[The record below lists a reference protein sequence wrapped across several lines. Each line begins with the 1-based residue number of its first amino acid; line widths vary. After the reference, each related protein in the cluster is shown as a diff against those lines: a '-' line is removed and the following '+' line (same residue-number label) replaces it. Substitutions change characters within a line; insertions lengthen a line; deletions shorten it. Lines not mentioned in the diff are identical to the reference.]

1 MNEHYLFHGTRKEY
15 IDAIITQG
23 LDTRIASEKSMLG
36 RGVYASESSTKADQ
50 YTGEITSCFQLC
62 LLFDMSGTFLREVRG
77 CVCVCVCMHVCVRV
91 CMHVHMCLMSVCMQR
106 PLRRT

>member
-23 LDTRIASEKSMLG
+23 LDTRIASDKSMLG

-50 YTGEITSCFQLC
+50 YTGEITSCVQLC
-62 LLFDMSGTFLREVRG
+62 LLFDMSGTFLKEVQA
-77 CVCVCVCMHVCVRV
+77 VCVCAVSYTHLTLPTRSTV
-91 CMHVHMCLMSVCMQR
+91 
-106 PLRRT
+106 